1 MEQIDRVG
9 QKPFD
14 REKYKIA
21 AFDVDGTLNCPG
33 EQIRPAVQESLVA
46 LRRSGILTVVAT
58 GRDELQMPPDLMK
71 CFSYAVTANGGC
83 VSEPATGRLITGH
96 PFSKELLLET
106 MNTLK
111 GMTGECILFR
121 RGSMPGAPFA
131 LKQLFTKYP
140 PGTKSFIPPK
150 TGPLPGRP
158 MPVPAI
164 RALAWYSPFPVYK
177 VKCYFR
183 DISRLEEAYQRMLAD
198 SRLTVILMDGE
209 DLEITLA
216 GISKAS
222 AIDELCHEIG
232 MTRENVAAFGDSGN
246 DLEML
251 RAAGFAV
258 VMGNG
263 EECGKPYA
271 DYIAPSVYD
280 DGAAKAI
287 SALYGIDV

>member
-1 MEQIDRVG
+1 MKRI
-9 QKPFD
+9 FD
-14 REKYKIA
+14 RTRYRVA
-21 AFDVDGTLNCPG
+21 AFDVDGTLVCYG
-33 EQIRPAVQESLVA
+33 EQIRPAVQKSLIA
-46 LRRSGILTVVAT
+46 LRESGIITVVAT

-83 VSEPATGRLITGH
+83 VSEPATGKLISGH

-106 MNTLK
+106 MKKLK

-131 LKQLFTKYP
+131 LKELFKKYP
-140 PGTKSFIPPK
+140 PGTRSIIPPK

-158 MPVPAI
+158 APVFSI

-177 VKCYFR
+177 IKCYFK
-183 DISRLEEAYQRMLAD
+183 DGSRLQEAYDQMQTDR
-198 SRLTVILMDGE
+198 RLTVLLMDG
-209 DLEITLA
+209 DNLEITLG

-222 AIDELCHEIG
+222 AISELCRTIG
-232 MTRENVAAFGDSGN
+232 MTQGNVAAFGDSGN

-251 RAAGFAV
+251 QSAGFAV

-263 EECGKPYA
+263 EECVKPYA
-271 DYIAPSVYD
+271 DYLAASVYD

-287 SALYGIDV
+287 AVLYGVG